1 MRANPVNRIDR
12 SGLQDEMEEV
22 AAEADAEA
30 LDTISVPQG
39 TQLTQGIGN
48 ELSALSQTESET
60 VADAEL
66 ETSAEGTAESTQGE
80 WVEEN
85 LSNSRA
91 AQYQAQITGRPGQ
104 AYLLN
109 EVSFDGLGDAG
120 ELLEAKGPGYANLLQ
135 QSFGDS
141 VLSQLQRRA
150 ARQVAAAAGKQIV
163 WHFAEQAAADAFTQ
177 AIAGTAAA
185 VIKIVVT
192 AP

>member
-1 MRANPVNRIDR
+1 
-12 SGLQDEMEEV
+12 
-22 AAEADAEA
+22 
-30 LDTISVPQG
+30 
-39 TQLTQGIGN
+39 
-48 ELSALSQTESET
+48 

-120 ELLEAKGPGYANLLQ
+120 ELLEAKDPATPICFSKASG
-135 QSFGDS
+135 
-141 VLSQLQRRA
+141 
-150 ARQVAAAAGKQIV
+150 
-163 WHFAEQAAADAFTQ
+163 
-177 AIAGTAAA
+177 IAC
-185 VIKIVVT
+185 
-192 AP
+192 